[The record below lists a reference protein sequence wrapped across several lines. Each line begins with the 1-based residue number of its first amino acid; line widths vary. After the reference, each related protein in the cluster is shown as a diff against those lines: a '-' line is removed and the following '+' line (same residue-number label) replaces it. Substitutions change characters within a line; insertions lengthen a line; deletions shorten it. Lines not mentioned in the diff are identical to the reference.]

1 MNLWKRV
8 ISFALCGMLV
18 LGNGHFVQADGVR
31 VVTIGV
37 NNTQQQ
43 KETIMK
49 YFGVNENEVQV
60 LEVNNQEERKYLE
73 GVATE
78 AQIGTKTYSCAY
90 VEPKESGH
98 GINVKTANLTWLTS
112 SMVASTLSTAGL
124 TDADVVVAS
133 TFPVSGTGALTGI
146 MKAFE
151 DSTGEALDE
160 EKKEL
165 ATEELVVTGDLGEE
179 IGQEQ
184 AAGIVNDIKTEVIKN
199 NTKDT
204 NQIADIINNITN
216 NYHVTLTPEQ
226 QQKIEELMQ
235 KIADQDYDYN
245 EMKNTLKEIGK
256 SVNDKLDELGVK
268 VDRGFF
274 DSVKNWFSGL
284 FDGNKD
290 LGILESTDDS
300 VLGDDAVID
309 ATDDKAIN
317 LPSKEKV
324 GGLFERIWNWFTG
337 LFDGGDKEKE
347 TPAKDE
353 VVPEEKETVPQDVE
367 EKENVEQEQ
376 QEQQEEK
383 EQEESSDA
391 QLDQM
396 IENEEVHEET
406 VE

>member
-1 MNLWKRV
+1 MSLWKKV
-8 ISFALCGMLV
+8 ISFALCGILV
-18 LGNGHFVQADGVR
+18 LGNGNFVFADGAR

-37 NNTQQQ
+37 NNTEEQ
-43 KETIMK
+43 KATIMK
-49 YFGVNENEVQV
+49 YFGVEKGEVEI

-78 AQIGTKTYSCAY
+78 AQLGTKTYSCAY
-90 VEPKESGH
+90 VEPKEKGH

-151 DSTGEALDE
+151 GSTGEELEE

-165 ATEELVVTGDLGEE
+165 ASEELIVTGDLGEE
-179 IGQEQ
+179 IGAEQ
-184 AAGIVNDIKTEVIKN
+184 ATGIVNDIKTEIIKN
-199 NTKDT
+199 NTKDV
-204 NQIADIINNITN
+204 NQIAEVINNITN

-226 QQKIEELMQ
+226 QQKLEELMV
-235 KIADQDYDYN
+235 KISEQDYDYH

-274 DSVKNWFSGL
+274 DSIKNWFSGL

-300 VLGDDAVID
+300 VLGEDAIID
-309 ATDDKAIN
+309 ATDDQAIN

-324 GGLFERIWNWFTG
+324 EGFFDKIVNWFKGLFAGEETESKVEETEPVKEDTLPEESNEISNEQE
-337 LFDGGDKEKE
+337 KEKPLEE
-347 TPAKDE
+347 TDQ
-353 VVPEEKETVPQDVE
+353 EKEDQEIDSQVE
-367 EKENVEQEQ
+367 
-376 QEQQEEK
+376 
-383 EQEESSDA
+383 
-391 QLDQM
+391 QM
-396 IENEEVHEET
+396 IENEEVHQET

>member
-1 MNLWKRV
+1 MSLWKKV
-8 ISFALCGMLV
+8 VSFALCVMLV
-18 LGNGHFVQADGVR
+18 LGNGNFVFADGAR

-37 NNTQQQ
+37 NNTEEQ
-43 KETIMK
+43 KATIMK
-49 YFGVNENEVQV
+49 YFGVEKDQV
-60 LEVNNQEERKYLE
+60 EILEVNNQEERKYLE

-78 AQIGTKTYSCAY
+78 AQLGTKTYSCAY
-90 VEPKESGH
+90 VEPKEKGH

-112 SMVASTLSTAGL
+112 SRVASTLSTAGL

-151 DSTGEALDE
+151 GSTGEDLDE

-165 ATEELVVTGDLGEE
+165 ASEELIVTGDLGEE
-179 IGQEQ
+179 IGAEQ
-184 AAGIVNDIKTEVIKN
+184 ATGIVNDIKTEIIKN
-199 NTKDT
+199 NTKDV
-204 NQIADIINNITN
+204 NQIADVINNITN

-226 QQKIEELMQ
+226 QKKLEDLMVKISE
-235 KIADQDYDYN
+235 QDYDYH

-300 VLGDDAVID
+300 VLGEDAIID

-324 GGLFERIWNWFTG
+324 EGFFDKIVNWFKGLFAEEESETKTEEEQSVQEDTALEESG
-337 LFDGGDKEKE
+337 EAPKETEKE
-347 TPAKDE
+347 GSS
-353 VVPEEKETVPQDVE
+353 V
-367 EKENVEQEQ
+367 
-376 QEQQEEK
+376 
-383 EQEESSDA
+383 EQEESREKDEVDS
-391 QLDQM
+391 QVEQM
-396 IENEEVHEET
+396 IENEEVHQET

>member
-1 MNLWKRV
+1 MSLWKKV
-8 ISFALCGMLV
+8 VSFALCVMLV
-18 LGNGHFVQADGVR
+18 LGNGNFVFADGAR

-37 NNTQQQ
+37 NNTEEQ
-43 KETIMK
+43 KATIMK
-49 YFGVNENEVQV
+49 YFGVEKDQV
-60 LEVNNQEERKYLE
+60 EILEVNNQEERKYLE

-78 AQIGTKTYSCAY
+78 AQLGTKTYSCAY
-90 VEPKESGH
+90 VEPKEKGH

-112 SMVASTLSTAGL
+112 SRVASTLSTAGL

-151 DSTGEALDE
+151 GSTGEELDE

-165 ATEELVVTGDLGEE
+165 ASEELIVTGDLGEE
-179 IGQEQ
+179 IGAEQ
-184 AAGIVNDIKTEVIKN
+184 ATGIVNDIKTEIIKN
-199 NTKDT
+199 NTKDV
-204 NQIADIINNITN
+204 NQIADVINNITN

-226 QQKIEELMQ
+226 QKKLEDLMVKISE
-235 KIADQDYDYN
+235 QDYDYH

-300 VLGDDAVID
+300 VLGEDAIID

-324 GGLFERIWNWFTG
+324 EGFFDKIVNWFKGLFAEEESETKTEEEQSVQEDTALEESG
-337 LFDGGDKEKE
+337 EAPKETEKE
-347 TPAKDE
+347 GSS
-353 VVPEEKETVPQDVE
+353 V
-367 EKENVEQEQ
+367 
-376 QEQQEEK
+376 
-383 EQEESSDA
+383 EQEESREKDEVDS
-391 QLDQM
+391 QVEQM
-396 IENEEVHEET
+396 IENEEVHQET

>member
-1 MNLWKRV
+1 MSLWKKV
-8 ISFALCGMLV
+8 VSFALCVMLV
-18 LGNGHFVQADGVR
+18 LGNGNFVFADGAR

-37 NNTQQQ
+37 NNTEEQ
-43 KETIMK
+43 KATIMK
-49 YFGVNENEVQV
+49 YFGVEKDQV
-60 LEVNNQEERKYLE
+60 EILEVNNQEERKYLE

-78 AQIGTKTYSCAY
+78 AQLGTKTYSCAY
-90 VEPKESGH
+90 VEPKEKGH

-151 DSTGEALDE
+151 GSTGEELDE

-165 ATEELVVTGDLGEE
+165 ASEELIVTGDLGEE
-179 IGQEQ
+179 IGAEQ
-184 AAGIVNDIKTEVIKN
+184 ATGIVNDIKTEIIKN
-199 NTKDT
+199 NTKDV
-204 NQIADIINNITN
+204 NQIADVINNITN

-226 QQKIEELMQ
+226 QKKLEDLMVKISE
-235 KIADQDYDYN
+235 QDYDYH

-284 FDGNKD
+284 FDGKKD

-300 VLGDDAVID
+300 VLGEDAIID

-324 GGLFERIWNWFTG
+324 EGFFDKIVNWFKGLFADEP
-337 LFDGGDKEKE
+337 KE
-347 TPAKDE
+347 T
-353 VVPEEKETVPQDVE
+353 
-367 EKENVEQEQ
+367 EQEQ
-376 QEQQEEK
+376 NEQGQQEEAPVEETEK
-383 EQEESSDA
+383 EPDSEASMEETNKDPEEDSVDS
-391 QLDQM
+391 QVEQM
-396 IENEEVHEET
+396 MENEEVHENVTE
-406 VE
+406 